1 MNTSPQSNSPL
12 PLSREELR
20 TEFFRHGIMNAF
32 RAGRGSFFR
41 MVIPHKPEFWEISKV
56 FFDKGPVEYEM
67 NDTYNVIFER
77 LYVLGIPHAYVIAEF
92 DGGAK
97 ELIIPPFEI
106 PEGGKGAIP
115 SFPEEG

>member
-1 MNTSPQSNSPL
+1 
-12 PLSREELR
+12 
-20 TEFFRHGIMNAF
+20 
-32 RAGRGSFFR
+32 
-41 MVIPHKPEFWEISKV
+41 
-56 FFDKGPVEYEM
+56 M